1 MKNKKGLTLVEVVV
15 AMGLFGIIMVT
26 LFPAFIITN
35 LMNNISKEFTDA
47 SYFAQSEMEELYS
60 LSKVTG
66 STALTSIESMGYT
79 CSSGVCTDNSDTDF
93 NFSIV
98 YTTNSTISDI
108 TNVQLTVTSK
118 VGDPDYQGNR
128 SQIELYIK
136 FGG

>member
-15 AMGLFGIIMVT
+15 AMSLFGIIMVT

-35 LMNNISKEFTDA
+35 LMNNVSKEFTDA

-66 STALTSIESMGYT
+66 SDPLISIQSMGYT
-79 CSSGVCTDNSDTDF
+79 CTSGVCTDPSNTDF
-93 NFSIV
+93 DFTMTYS
-98 YTTNSTISDI
+98 TNSTISDI